1 MTRHK
6 YILYIAKYHCDIEYH
21 VQQTFNWP
29 TSVNFIVSSSVTSSH
44 TSTTDDLFS
53 TLLMN

>member
-53 TLLMN
+53 TLLRN